1 MMRIPWISRASH
13 ETMLR
18 MLTEEVGE
26 LKAERRILLDR
37 LASMGLGGPLFEV
50 AAAADAPAEEPEA
63 LVDPQQE
70 IQEILRLRRRPSS
83 AAQALTR
90 KARREREGAGAAAR
104 TAWIPDVSKINAA
117 LDAAEAA
124 GRQ

>member
-1 MMRIPWISRASH
+1 MMRLPWISRASH

-18 MLTEEVGE
+18 MLSEQVDE

-37 LASMGLGGPLFEV
+37 LASMGLGGPLFE
-50 AAAADAPAEEPEA
+50 AAAAGDEPAEEPEA
-63 LVDPQQE
+63 LVDPERE

-90 KARREREGAGAAAR
+90 KARREREGATAK
-104 TAWIPDVSKINAA
+104 TAWIPDVSRINAA

-124 GRQ
+124 GKL